1 MSNWFKRAAENMQ
14 QLYNFVDSALMAL
27 KYLHPEID
35 PMNCDI
41 NDLAGALGE
50 TGKIPPGIDPLRFAA
65 MVIFKA
71 KTSPEDLPV

>member
-1 MSNWFKRAAENMQ
+1 MNWFKRAGESMQ
-14 QLYNFVDSALMAL
+14 ELYNFVDSALMAL

-35 PMNCDI
+35 PLTADI
-41 NDLAGALGE
+41 DELAGALGE

-71 KTSPEDLPV
+71 KASPEDLPV